1 MRHGKV
7 NPCSNIIESRCS
19 LEADGR
25 EPLDNRLCHI
35 QLARAVLAKWVWAA
49 FKSLIP
55 SHEVRL
61 MNAISHVAIG
71 VRDMERSLRFYRDLL
86 GLEVMSDQTQPIGDM
101 PALYAKPETGKR
113 RAVNLRY
120 GKSPGRGFLVLSERP
135 GGTPGEAIK
144 LDEVGISHFSWWV
157 DDLRAIHEKLKAA
170 GTKILVAPSE
180 VDPAGFGE
188 TSQHKYLTCL
198 FEDPDGIILQLDQRV
213 M

>member
-1 MRHGKV
+1 
-7 NPCSNIIESRCS
+7 
-19 LEADGR
+19 
-25 EPLDNRLCHI
+25 
-35 QLARAVLAKWVWAA
+35 
-49 FKSLIP
+49 
-55 SHEVRL
+55 

-86 GLEVMSDQTQPIGDM
+86 GLEVMSDQTQPIGNM
-101 PALYAKPETGKR
+101 PTLYAKPETGKR

-120 GKSPGRGFLVLSERP
+120 GKGPGRGFLVLSERP

-157 DDLRAIHEKLKAA
+157 DDLRAIHDKLRAA

-180 VDPAGFGE
+180 VDPGGFGE
-188 TSQHKYLTCL
+188 TSSHKYLTCH
-198 FEDPDGIILQLDQRV
+198 FEDPDGVILQLDQRV